1 MLWGPPDTLTKRTVV
16 PGLIVSLSG
25 SKAAWVVPFPVI
37 FTSTTGPPCSAAGA
51 AGCAAEADA
60 LGAAGAAAAWD
71 AWGLLSPPQASV
83 LAATSVLSRINR
95 IAVLRCDGW

>member
-60 LGAAGAAAAWD
+60 RVAAAAWD